1 MRKMTLAAAAIACA
15 LMQPAAAQTY
25 PSKNIQLIV
34 PYAAGGVTDVLARA
48 LGLRLQEAWGQTV
61 VVVNKPGANS
71 QVGAEM
77 AAKSPADG
85 YTLMVTAD
93 TTITANPY
101 LYAKLKY
108 EAADFIPVSGLGIS
122 PQALVVHPSVPASNV
137 SELVDYA
144 KKTPEKLFYG
154 TFGNGSSGHLN
165 ILSLQ
170 ERTGTTFT
178 PVHYS
183 GASPAITDLLGGH
196 IKMMIVSIGLIAGP
210 WEVGSLK
217 VLGFGSDKRLAK
229 NPEVPT
235 ISETIP
241 GFKAGSWYGLF
252 APKGTPPDVIEKLSA
267 ETRRIYNDPAFQAQ
281 FLTPSYTFSIA
292 NGPAEFNQLIR
303 ADAQHW
309 STIIKAAKVTI
320 E

>member
-1 MRKMTLAAAAIACA
+1 MRRMMLAAATIFGA
-15 LMQPAAAQTY
+15 LLQPAAAQTY
-25 PSKNIQLIV
+25 PSKGIQLIV

-48 LGLRLQEAWGQTV
+48 LGARLQDSWGQPV
-61 VVVNKPGANS
+61 VIVNKPGANS

-77 AAKSPADG
+77 AAKSPPDG

-101 LYAKLKY
+101 LYSKLKY

-122 PQALVVHPSVPASNV
+122 PQALVVHPSVPANTV
-137 SELVDYA
+137 AELVDYA
-144 KKTPEKLFYG
+144 KKNPDKLFYG
-154 TFGNGSSGHLN
+154 TFGSGSSGHLN

-170 ERTGTTFT
+170 ERTGATFT

-210 WEVGSLK
+210 WETGALK
-217 VLGFGSDKRLAK
+217 VLAFGSDKRLDAK
-229 NPEVPT
+229 PNVAT
-235 ISETIP
+235 IAETLP

-252 APKGTPPDVIEKLSA
+252 APKGTPPEIIEKLSA
-267 ETRRIYNDPAFQAQ
+267 ETQKIYNDPAFQAQ
-281 FLTPSYTFSIA
+281 FLTPSYTYSIA
-292 NGPAEFNQLIR
+292 KGPADFATLIR
-303 ADAQHW
+303 ADAEHW
-309 STIIKAAKVTI
+309 STIITAAKVTA

>member
-1 MRKMTLAAAAIACA
+1 MRKMMLAAAAVFGA
-15 LMQPAAAQTY
+15 LLQTATAQTY
-25 PSKNIQLIV
+25 PSKGIQLVV
-34 PYAAGGVTDVLARA
+34 PYAPGGVTDVLARA
-48 LGLRLQEAWGQTV
+48 LGARLQDAWGQSV
-61 VVVNKPGANS
+61 VVLNKPGANS
-71 QVGAEM
+71 QVGAEL

-108 EAADFIPVSGLGIS
+108 EPGDFIPISGLGIS

-144 KKTPEKLFYG
+144 KKNPDKIFYG
-154 TFGNGSSGHLN
+154 TFGSGSSGHLN

-170 ERTGTTFT
+170 ERTGASFT

-183 GASPAITDLLGGH
+183 GASPAINDLLGGH

-210 WEVGSLK
+210 WEAGGLK
-217 VLGFGSDKRLAK
+217 VLAFGSDKRLEK
-229 NPEVPT
+229 NPNVPT

-252 APKGTPPDVIEKLSA
+252 APKGTPPEIIERLSA
-267 ETRRIYNDPAFQAQ
+267 ETQKIFNDPAFQAQ
-281 FLTPSYTFSIA
+281 FLAPSYTYSIA
-292 NGPAEFNQLIR
+292 KGPADFASLIR
-303 ADAQHW
+303 ADTEHW
-309 STIIKAAKVTI
+309 SAIIKAAKVTA

>member
-1 MRKMTLAAAAIACA
+1 MRKMMLAAAAVLGAM
-15 LMQPAAAQTY
+15 LQPAAAQTY
-25 PSKNIQLIV
+25 PAKSIQLIV

-48 LGLRLQEAWGQTV
+48 LGNRLQESWGQPV
-61 VVVNKPGANS
+61 VIVNKPGANS

-77 AAKSPADG
+77 AAKSPTDG

-101 LYAKLKY
+101 LYSKLKY

-122 PQALVVHPSVPASNV
+122 PQALVVHPSVPANTV
-137 SELVDYA
+137 GELVDYA
-144 KKTPEKLFYG
+144 KKNPDKIFYG
-154 TFGNGSSGHLN
+154 TFGSGSSGHLN

-170 ERTGTTFT
+170 ERTGATFT

-210 WEVGSLK
+210 WETGALK
-217 VLGFGSDKRLAK
+217 VLAFGSDKRLDRK
-229 NPEVPT
+229 PEVPT
-235 ISETIP
+235 ISESIP
-241 GFKAGSWYGLF
+241 GFRAGSWYGLF
-252 APKGTPPDVIEKLSA
+252 APKGTPPDIVEKLSA
-267 ETRRIYNDPAFQAQ
+267 ETRKIYNDPAFQAQ
-281 FLTPSYTFSIA
+281 FLTPSYTFAIA
-292 NGPAEFNQLIR
+292 NGPAEFGKLIS
-303 ADAQHW
+303 ADAEHW
-309 STIIKAAKVTI
+309 STIIRAAKVTA